1 VRAAKATAGYFRDG
15 LPYNRAGHGPR
26 PLVVFQGLLFENKP
40 QPGLMVRFVRFYKFL
55 EEEYTVYEVLR
66 RPGMPRGFTMKDMA
80 DDYAGM
86 IRKEFERPVDVIG
99 VSTGGSIAQHFAA
112 DHPDL
117 LRRLVIH
124 SSAYA
129 LSDEARRLQMRVGHL
144 AQQHRWVKASAVMLD
159 PLLPDQGFMKYLS
172 GPIVWLAALLLGLL
186 AAPKDPSD
194 LVVTVEAED
203 KHDFK
208 DRLGEISAPTL
219 VVAGDRD
226 PFYTE
231 ALFRETA
238 EGIPNARLI
247 LYPGMGHP
255 ASGKQFG
262 QDVLAFLKGDTAGGE
277 EGSPATSR
285 TTGVIVASVLALLF
299 VLFLLRRRGHTSG
312 R

>member
-1 VRAAKATAGYFRDG
+1 
-15 LPYNRAGHGPR
+15 L
-26 PLVVFQGLLFENKP
+26 
-40 QPGLMVRFVRFYKFL
+40 VRFVRFYKFL
-55 EEEYTVYEVLR
+55 EEDYTVYEVLR
-66 RPGMPRGFTMKDMA
+66 RPGMPRGYTMKDMA

-86 IRKEFERPVDVIG
+86 IREEFGGPVDVIG

-117 LRRLVIH
+117 VRRLVIH
-124 SSAYA
+124 SSACA
-129 LSDEARRLQMRVGHL
+129 LSNEAKRLQMRVAYL
-144 AQQHRWVKASAVMLD
+144 AQQRRWVKASAVMLS
-159 PLLPDQGFMKYLS
+159 PLLPDQGVMKYLS
-172 GPIVWLAALLLGLL
+172 RPIVWLASLLLGLL
-186 AAPKDPSD
+186 VAPKDPSD

-231 ALFRETA
+231 TLFRETA
-238 EGIPNARLI
+238 EDIPEARLI

-262 QDVLAFLKGDTAGGE
+262 RDVLAFLE
-277 EGSPATSR
+277 EA
-285 TTGVIVASVLALLF
+285 
-299 VLFLLRRRGHTSG
+299 RR
-312 R
+312 